1 MKKSTKL
8 IITIVLSALCSILSF
23 SLPTFADSICTNDKI
38 PDEVKVASGC
48 KGVGGDDQ
56 FVTIIQN
63 ILNAVIGISGIVAV
77 IYIVIG
83 GVSYMTS
90 TGDPNKIQ
98 KARQTI
104 LYAVIGLIICALAFA
119 IVNLTI
125 TIINGQEPAAEDK
138 TTSYLSLAL
147 FTK

>member
-1 MKKSTKL
+1 MKKPTKL
-8 IITIVLSALCSILSF
+8 IITIVLSVLCSILSF

-48 KGVGGDDQ
+48 KGVDGDDQ

-63 ILNAVIGISGIVAV
+63 VLNAIIGISGIVAV

-90 TGDPNKIQ
+90 TGDPNKVQ

-104 LYAVIGLIICALAFA
+104 LYAVIGLIVCALAFA

-125 TIINGQEPAAEDK
+125 TIINGQEPAAEEE
-138 TTSYLSLAL
+138 TTSYLSLAF